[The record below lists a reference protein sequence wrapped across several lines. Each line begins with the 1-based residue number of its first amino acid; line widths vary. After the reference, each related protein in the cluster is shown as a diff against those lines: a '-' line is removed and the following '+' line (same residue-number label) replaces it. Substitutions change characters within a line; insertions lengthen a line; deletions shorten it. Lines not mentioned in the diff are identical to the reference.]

1 MIVNPGAGGSG
12 WLKVIASGE
21 LGGSAAP
28 QFVEF
33 TAPAKFVVVS
43 GAALMT
49 THMSVALWANNE
61 TITIIANA
69 GGSNVEVGAVS
80 LSTDGLQL
88 KISTSSAQT
97 SSMEYV
103 KYRYAA
109 FA

>member
-1 MIVNPGAGGSG
+1 MILNPGADG
-12 WLKVIASGE
+12 LKVVASGE
-21 LGGSAAP
+21 VGGSAST

-33 TAPAKFVVVS
+33 SAPAKFVIVS
-43 GAALMT
+43 GVAVMT

-80 LSTDGLQL
+80 LSTDGLRL
-88 KISTSSAQT
+88 RIDTSGAQA
-97 SSMEYV
+97 SSLEYV